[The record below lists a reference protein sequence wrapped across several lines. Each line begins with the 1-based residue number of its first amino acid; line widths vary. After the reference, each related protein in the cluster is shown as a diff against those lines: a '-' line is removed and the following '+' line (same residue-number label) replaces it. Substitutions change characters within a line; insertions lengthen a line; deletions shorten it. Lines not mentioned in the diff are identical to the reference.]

1 MYVEKMENEKA
12 ASESGKNGDEGK
24 KAQTEEPP
32 ETPRCTRRSETK
44 GGKALKGTNDKT
56 PGKEVDVNDE
66 EKDNESEHADA
77 EEPKYEV

>member
-1 MYVEKMENEKA
+1 METEKA

-24 KAQTEEPP
+24 KTQTEEPP
-32 ETPRCTRRSETK
+32 ETPRSTRRSETR
-44 GGKALKGTNDKT
+44 GGRSALNGTNDKT

-66 EKDNESEHADA
+66 EQDNESEHADA

>member
-12 ASESGKNGDEGK
+12 ASESGKNSDEGR

-32 ETPRCTRRSETK
+32 ETPRSTRRSETK
-44 GGKALKGTNDKT
+44 GGRSVKLKETNDKT
-56 PGKEVDVNDE
+56 PGKEVDENDE
-66 EKDNESEHADA
+66 EKDNESEQV